1 MLRISLD
8 KVSNWTK
15 QQNHII
21 WTVRWNFYLIL
32 TNSNLIF
39 EFIMDWFKSFEQEFN
54 KIWQLHKNLNLFCIF
69 KMTDTLTEDSK
80 TDCVYWGLKT
90 QGNKFDLPTN
100 QIFRILSEI
109 RFINSIK
116 CEAWVLNREKSFKY
130 QI

>member
-8 KVSNWTK
+8 KVSHRTK
-15 QQNHII
+15 QQNNII
-21 WTVRWNFYLIL
+21 WTVRWNFSLIL
-32 TNSNLIF
+32 INSNLIF
-39 EFIMDWFKSFEQEFN
+39 EFIMDCFKSFEQEFN

-69 KMTDTLTEDSK
+69 KMTDTLTEDSI
-80 TDCVYWGLKT
+80 TDCVSWGLKT
-90 QGNKFDLPTN
+90 QGNKFDLPAN
-100 QIFRILSEI
+100 QIYRILSEI